1 MKKLVILLLGTILIL
16 SIGIMSA
23 GCYSASQFGQF
34 VNTGKIEVRV
44 TDAPPEQ
51 EVISIVVTV
60 SGIDIYKAVVEQEGK
75 VYQLEREQIDNNENK
90 QGQEQADDLVEEG
103 QDNGDQAIDKMR
115 KQSGENNS
123 GIKRQQMV
131 SQDNQGRGGWIELPI
146 MADVNTFDLIEIK
159 GIEHILIT
167 DEIEVG
173 KYTQLRLTIDQVQ
186 VTVEGKEPRIANLP
200 SDKLEF
206 IAPIEISAGKTTV
219 VVLDFDADKSVTF
232 AGSGNI
238 VVSPNVELSV
248 RYEDST
254 SPNREEIVPHRLH

>member
-16 SIGIMSA
+16 SIGITSA

-44 TDAPPEQ
+44 TDVPPKQ

-60 SGIDIYKAVVEQEGK
+60 SGIQIYKAVVEQEDK
-75 VYQLEREQIDNNENK
+75 VHQHERQQIDSSENK
-90 QGQEQADDLVEEG
+90 QGQEQADGPVEER
-103 QDNGDQAIDKMR
+103 QDNGDQVIDKMR

-159 GIEHILIT
+159 GIEHMLIT
-167 DEIEVG
+167 DEIEAG

-186 VTVEGKEPRIANLP
+186 VTVKDKEPQIAILP

-206 IAPIEISAGKTTV
+206 ITPISISAGKTTIA
-219 VVLDFDADKSVTF
+219 VLDFDAVKSVTF
-232 AGSGNI
+232 TGAGNA
-238 VVSPNVELSV
+238 VVSPVVNLSV

-254 SPNREEIVPHRLH
+254 TPNR